1 MNSLRKLVDKVKPN
15 FLPGG
20 KFEKLHSTFDAFETF
35 LFVPN
40 TTSKRQGAHI
50 HDAVDSKRTMIMVV
64 IALIPALLF
73 GMYNVGYQHFNAI
86 GQADA
91 GFFTLFVYGLLAV
104 LPIVVVSYGVGL
116 SIEFAG
122 AQIRKE
128 EVQEGFLVTGM
139 LIPLIVPVDTPL
151 WMVAIAT
158 AFAVIF
164 AKEVFGGT
172 GMNIFNVALVTRAFL
187 FFAYPQS
194 MSGDKVWIR
203 TKETFGLGGGSVVDG
218 FSGATP
224 LGQIATATTSDT
236 TVLNMF
242 GHPFSLMDAVT
253 GLIPGSIGET
263 SVIAIAIGALILL
276 LTRVASWKIMLSVF
290 TGGALMALIFNQFGP
305 DTAAA
310 NLPWFWHLALG
321 GFAFGAVFMATDPV
335 TGSRTETGKWIYGFL
350 IGALAIVIRVLNPG
364 YAEGMMLAILLMN
377 IFAPLIDYY
386 VVDSNIKHRLKRVAN
401 K

>member
-1 MNSLRKLVDKVKPN
+1 MNSLRKFVDKIKPN
-15 FLPGG
+15 FTPGG

-86 GQADA
+86 GEAEA
-91 GFFTLFVYGLLAV
+91 GFFSMFVYGLLAV
-104 LPIVVVSYGVGL
+104 LPLIVVSYGVGL

-139 LIPLIVPVDTPL
+139 LIPLIVPIDTPL

-194 MSGDKVWIR
+194 MSGDQVWIR
-203 TKETFGLGGGSVVDG
+203 TGSTFGLGSGSVVDG

-224 LGQIATATTSDT
+224 LGQIATATTTDT
-236 TVLNMF
+236 TVVNMF
-242 GHPFSLMDAVT
+242 GQPFSLLDSVI

-263 SVIAIAIGALILL
+263 SVIAIGIGALILL
-276 LTRVASWKIMLSVF
+276 ITRVANWKIMLSVF
-290 TGGALMALIFNQFGP
+290 AGGALMGLIFNQFGP

-310 NLPWFWHLALG
+310 NLPWFWHLVLG

-335 TGSRTETGKWIYGFL
+335 TASRTETGKWIYGFF
-350 IGALAIVIRVLNPG
+350 IGALAIIIRVLNPG

-377 IFAPLIDYY
+377 IFAPLIDFY
-386 VVDSNIKHRLKRVAN
+386 VVDSNIKRRLKRVAN

>member
-35 LFVPN
+35 LFVPD

-139 LIPLIVPVDTPL
+139 LIPLIVPIDTPL

-253 GLIPGSIGET
+253 GLIPG
-263 SVIAIAIGALILL
+263 
-276 LTRVASWKIMLSVF
+276 
-290 TGGALMALIFNQFGP
+290 
-305 DTAAA
+305 
-310 NLPWFWHLALG
+310 
-321 GFAFGAVFMATDPV
+321 
-335 TGSRTETGKWIYGFL
+335 
-350 IGALAIVIRVLNPG
+350 
-364 YAEGMMLAILLMN
+364 
-377 IFAPLIDYY
+377 
-386 VVDSNIKHRLKRVAN
+386 
-401 K
+401 